1 MIFEI
6 VYNCH
11 LELKLLFETFLQK
24 LTSELSEKQYKLIYI
39 EKVDGQKEYMALFLK
54 DESPILSFV
63 SVVDF
68 GKNGVIDGY
77 TEKLN
82 GIMEELLNDNKEF
95 FNNAVCVNILY
106 SDCVDSVKKFA
117 DGIGNLRDSN
127 IHNIWWYTDGNIV
140 GYGCG
145 QPNKILGI
153 EKYVKN
159 ALDSDFYEPNR
170 NIEDINKMKNQ
181 LSALRSEGKFP
192 IVMTAILAA
201 DIFVFLIQTIFGLE
215 NNFILKYGINGDM
228 IFYGGQYYR
237 LITYMFIHSGWEHIA
252 FNCISLYIYGTRTEK
267 YFGKA
272 GFFVIYFLSGI
283 LGGIL
288 SAALS
293 GGYAVGASGA
303 IFGLIG
309 AVLIL
314 SKMKHRN
321 IDGLGYMT
329 MLIIAVSSI
338 GMGMMTANVDNFGHI
353 GGFIGGIIIGY
364 AACRLKKE

>member
-1 MIFEI
+1 M
-6 VYNCH
+6 
-11 LELKLLFETFLQK
+11 LFETFLQK

-145 QPNKILGI
+145 QPNKILG
-153 EKYVKN
+153 
-159 ALDSDFYEPNR
+159 
-170 NIEDINKMKNQ
+170 
-181 LSALRSEGKFP
+181 
-192 IVMTAILAA
+192 
-201 DIFVFLIQTIFGLE
+201 LE

-272 GFFVIYFLSGI
+272 GFFVTYFLSGI

-288 SAALS
+288 SAALN